1 MSLKNLSWQQWTAFG
16 LIIALIITAVVLHLV
31 QPEVSFAFTE
41 IASVVTF
48 FVGVVVGYL
57 LGKKKCVCTKKQL
70 LTD

>member
-16 LIIALIITAVVLHLV
+16 LVVALIITAVVLHLV

-48 FVGVVVGYL
+48 FVGVVAGYL
-57 LGKKKCVCTKKQL
+57 FGKKKCVCTKKEL